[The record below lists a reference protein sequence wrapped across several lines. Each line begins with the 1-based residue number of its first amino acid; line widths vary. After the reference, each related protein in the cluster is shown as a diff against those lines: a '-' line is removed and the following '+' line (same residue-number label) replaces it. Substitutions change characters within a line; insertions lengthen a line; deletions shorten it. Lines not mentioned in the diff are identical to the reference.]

1 MAFKKK
7 AIASDV
13 RDYLREGRTL
23 KEMEQSLGKSL
34 FGYVSREDEYMNLY
48 SQSLYSGVNRDLRSP
63 SGKPD
68 LQISASAIQDTLA
81 TMPNYDGVAY
91 RGISVPS
98 LEEALNK
105 FGIFKGAIYSDPA
118 FTSYS
123 QDLEVAKD
131 FAKKSISNRDRII
144 FTTSSRSGSLMG
156 SYAQYGAEKEILF
169 PAGFPQK
176 VKSVDV
182 RKEGFSNVA
191 YVELQDTPES
201 VKFAK
206 DLGLSDKKKAIKE
219 AIASPENASQI
230 LRDELS
236 VQPKNFISKQ
246 KKNFGGEISL
256 RENASNFEFGQKFIA
271 PKTGEI
277 LSLSAINDDGSVVL
291 QDRKGANLEVS
302 LKDFGK
308 YKVKPSPNLGDLKA
322 GDGLVKIA
330 SATDVY
336 RDPVVGDRFTVQ
348 SANEDVVRGYTDT
361 GDYTV
366 LKRSQIPELFRP
378 NTLGFVTYPALTS
391 TFLGTA
397 GIVGGATAG
406 KLLAKSLGANED
418 QQNIAAGVGG
428 VLGGLTGITTG
439 YIGDGATMP
448 TSFQDMA
455 KRAMGVKSNSEAGM
469 VTPNKKINTGSMAE
483 QLSMFEPPKRKSGL
497 LYLPKYLT
505 IADQKDLL
513 NDLRTVVKQAPLF
526 TPTMS
531 SGSPFRY
538 KMTNIGDLGWVSD
551 RKGYRYESRHP
562 VTGQPYPEIP
572 SSLRSMI
579 ADLSSKFGEQIRP
592 DAVLLNWYPDGAK
605 LGLHVDNTE
614 KVSKPVVSLSL
625 GDRGVFAIDTTGSRD
640 RSTAMKSL
648 ERINVNSGD
657 AIVFGGDLRNA
668 YHAVE
673 RIDAGTAPS
682 ELGMKNSGRINLTAR
697 QVNKISSGGFGNPIA
712 KFAKGFAMREG
723 ARLLAKQ
730 LGADEDQQQA
740 VADTVTVANV
750 AASFADNSRVNNMA
764 ANKKINTGSVSS
776 SVKEPKSPKLT
787 TDTLYKYLQM
797 MGGDPV
803 IVKPDGSQYNP
814 DRKGRVNVGDR
825 MTTAEKFGQA
835 ADVGLNNEFTK
846 LPEIHARF
854 DDPKIASMVAKELA
868 TGELTVGMQ
877 RNPET
882 GEIETIT
889 KKFQPIPSRGNTQ
902 LRQYSLGNDPTG
914 RYLAFNKPEEA
925 YKAPPSLKELQAD
938 LRKSYKAFDLK
949 PDATLREVAAA
960 VQPRLNEVKNSPE
973 LRDRLQTVL
982 SDIQNRTVPEQVT
995 QQAIA
1000 VEPTPRSKTQ
1010 LALESDRIGGYDITH
1025 ADKIEKFIQNDE
1037 NYRAVLGALNYADQD
1052 KFNLH
1057 IENLDNGDRTAIK
1070 EIIPYLNK
1078 ARQNTPSFGGN
1089 VYDDHARLAFA
1100 ELDQSIGKQFGFNN
1114 VLQRSLPEF
1123 VNSGDSKLRVDIG
1136 GQAKIEISRTRV
1148 NGRDAFKVDN
1158 IVAYDPQAVGN
1169 RFAMKTLKYL
1179 NENLPNPVVMG
1190 NVVNPKFRSIFE
1202 KQGYTEVN
1210 GDYLP
1215 PELAPQKQAIAQSPQ
1230 QTLDTP
1236 SDAWKFP
1243 QQNERRL
1250 PNFYPQMASGEN
1262 PLGTGATVQSTYDRA
1277 KSAYEGYQDFGY
1289 VPRDREFPTLREM
1302 KKLAESEG
1310 VKGDEAIKAYIKG
1323 KQNAPLIEA
1332 GVITP
1337 PELPMTARL
1346 GQEYIS
1352 PRTGKIGTVESVG
1365 KKGVK
1370 LNVDGQAI
1378 PIEYQTL
1385 EKLKYTGNKDYG
1397 FVVPAALRPV
1407 FGGFA
1412 GGTLGAIAFKQ
1423 LAKAAGL
1430 NEDQQNIAAGVG
1442 GVTGAITGGSL
1453 SLFKPTTELKAPTA
1467 RQFAQSVMGIPA
1479 PSESGM
1485 FHSESGMV
1493 MMGDRPQTLSELQ
1506 AARRELDAKYPDS
1519 PRYDRTAKPEPRKP
1533 VPFLT
1538 FDQAADQMS
1547 MSSSEYRA
1555 FQDRVYAEQ
1564 KAVQSKPYQE
1574 RQNQIAKQKFQQEQ
1588 SYFDALKAWNKA
1600 GDPTIPMPRKED
1612 FVSPIKNT
1620 FDFERTLSEAS
1631 MAARSAESQAK
1642 GFGKPQPKSAIAQ
1655 ATQAIKNAGEIVLD
1669 ALYQPSAANPSRA
1682 SSPKQSN
1689 FIAESEVQK
1698 TAAAMGVSGARV
1710 RAEIAS
1716 QRASGEAPNLS
1727 KATEAIATRTQPKEL
1742 APRSLKQMQQTA
1754 QQYTFNPPISEPVST
1769 RAKTPTWE
1777 LPAADFVPL
1786 PIPNKVD
1793 PRVASAKAI
1802 GDRVIQPFVSPIDG
1816 VAGRIGDRAI
1826 KTFGVSADVGQALEA
1841 FNRSASKG
1849 ENASMA
1855 ATRAAVSV
1863 GSFYGTSAAVEA
1875 GATALASRSA
1885 IAAKFLPPPVRLAAV
1900 LGLSIA
1906 ASTGADK
1913 AISKIAGVDE
1923 QKQAK
1928 YGKDM
1933 LKLGLDVNPDS
1944 ELYQP
1949 FGNAEP
1955 DQARD
1960 LSKVGEY
1967 ARAYANSFVNTLAIV
1982 PQQAPAL
1989 GRSLANL
1996 ANSQSIENARY
2007 QSERQTSLQAGMD
2020 AKAKKSIAY
2029 EKRDDGTEV
2038 GYLRNRG
2045 YNATESRVL
2054 ALQNLANEHGY
2065 EVPRTGKFEAKT
2077 LDALEKLG
2085 YSQSQISAYIQGKT
2099 DVIGKP
2105 NQVTPDKVAA
2115 VKVALARSRGE
2126 QVSSSELSAALSA
2139 ERKAQ
2144 GLKGGEMLN
2153 QGQVDRVFQSLAGR
2167 SLSQLRQSAK
2177 VGGNKTQSA
2186 LRMGAGLR

>member
-336 RDPVVGDRFTVQ
+336 RNPVVGDRFTVQ

-640 RSTAMKSL
+640 RSTAMKNL

-673 RIDAGTAPS
+673 RIDAGTAPP

-697 QVNKISSGGFGNPIA
+697 QVNKISGGGFGNPVA
-712 KFAKGFAMREG
+712 KFAKGFIMREG

-730 LGADEDQQQA
+730 LGADEQQQQA

-846 LPEIHARF
+846 LPEIHTRF

-982 SDIQNRTVPEQVT
+982 SDIQNRTAPEQVSQQEARSRQFQLDSAYKELNVSPDMT
-995 QQAIA
+995 KRDYLAAIKPRMAELEANEPLRQQAKLVLDDIVSRASAVPDFQSSQLTQYVKQAAIA
-1000 VEPTPRSKTQ
+1000 PESQLKLNPTPINQVS
-1010 LALESDRIGGYDITH
+1010 E
-1025 ADKIEKFIQNDE
+1025 
-1037 NYRAVLGALNYADQD
+1037 
-1052 KFNLH
+1052 
-1057 IENLDNGDRTAIK
+1057 
-1070 EIIPYLNK
+1070 
-1078 ARQNTPSFGGN
+1078 
-1089 VYDDHARLAFA
+1089 
-1100 ELDQSIGKQFGFNN
+1100 
-1114 VLQRSLPEF
+1114 
-1123 VNSGDSKLRVDIG
+1123 
-1136 GQAKIEISRTRV
+1136 
-1148 NGRDAFKVDN
+1148 
-1158 IVAYDPQAVGN
+1158 
-1169 RFAMKTLKYL
+1169 
-1179 NENLPNPVVMG
+1179 
-1190 NVVNPKFRSIFE
+1190 
-1202 KQGYTEVN
+1202 
-1210 GDYLP
+1210 
-1215 PELAPQKQAIAQSPQ
+1215 

-1337 PELPMTARL
+1337 PELPLTARL

-1352 PRTGKIGTVESVG
+1352 PKTGKVGTVESVG

-1378 PIEYQTL
+1378 PVEYQTL